1 MRSRSRFAA
10 IVASVAIFA
19 AACTSGGGT
28 ASTTPGGE
36 SPAASPAG
44 SAAGSP
50 AAAGACANYAVS
62 LDLWTKDSPTDGSL
76 NFAKKLT
83 EDFKALHPD
92 VKFATTKKEVGGTES
107 LREDF
112 LKATLA
118 KSQPDLLF
126 TVADHVG
133 PFSAA
138 NAILPLDGLIDPA
151 TYVPNALAAVQ
162 ADGKTWGVPLS
173 FGNQLMLYWNKD
185 MVPDAP
191 ADSDAMIA
199 AAKAN
204 TSGDKVG
211 LSFRQEESFWLV
223 PFLGAF
229 GGSVFAADGV
239 TPTLDTPAMVSA
251 LKFLSDLK
259 YVDKVTPKE
268 ADYTVADNLFKQGK
282 AAMAINGDWA
292 LGDYSKLPFK
302 IGVGPLPKVVGADS
316 PKPYVAGEY
325 IMASSGLANDPDKQ
339 CVAIEFM
346 KYATD
351 TAQQLEMVAALKR
364 LPGNATAI
372 DDPVVTGDEF
382 LAGAAAAAK
391 LGVPQPTN
399 LEMRCNFD
407 AMNGA
412 IRAVL
417 GKNADPQGEATKAQ
431 KAAESCITK
440 IQ

>member
-10 IVASVAIFA
+10 IMATVAIFA
-19 AACTSGGGT
+19 AACTSGGGATT
-28 ASTTPGGE
+28 APAGE

-76 NFAKKLT
+76 AFAKKLT
-83 EDFKALHPD
+83 EDFQALHPD
-92 VKFATTKKEVGGTES
+92 VKFAVTQKEVGGTES

-133 PFSAA
+133 PFTAA
-138 NAILPLDGLIDPA
+138 NAIMPLDGLIDPA
-151 TYVPNALAAVQ
+151 TYVPNALSAVQ
-162 ADGKTWGVPLS
+162 ADGQTWGVPLS

-185 MVPDAP
+185 MVADAP
-191 ADSDAMIA
+191 ADSAAMIA

-204 TSGDKVG
+204 TGGDKVG

-251 LKFLSDLK
+251 LKFLYDLK
-259 YVDKVTPKE
+259 YTDKVTPKE

-302 IGVGPLPKVVGADS
+302 IGVGPLPKVVGADF
-316 PKPYVAGEY
+316 PKPYVAGEF
-325 IMASSGLANDPDKQ
+325 IMAASGVADDPDKQ
-339 CVAIEFM
+339 CVVAEFM

-351 TAQQLEMVAALKR
+351 TAQQIEMVKALKR
-364 LPGNATAI
+364 LPGNAAAI
-372 DDPVVTGDEF
+372 ADAVVTGDEY
-382 LAGAAAAAK
+382 LAGAAEAAK

-417 GKNADPQGEATKAQ
+417 GKGADPQAEATKAQ
-431 KAAESCITK
+431 EAAESCISK